1 MHSLV
6 SDLLTRETEDNVP
19 NAVRETVAAVKE
31 IMLKKKDSPGVS
43 IKELADK
50 LKLNK
55 SSVSRRVNRGA
66 EEGFLKNLDD
76 KTGVAD
82 KWVIIEPLRKDG
94 AVLPTVSEIKNKVKE
109 MEDEQLRLIGKKGA
123 GR

>member
-1 MHSLV
+1 LV